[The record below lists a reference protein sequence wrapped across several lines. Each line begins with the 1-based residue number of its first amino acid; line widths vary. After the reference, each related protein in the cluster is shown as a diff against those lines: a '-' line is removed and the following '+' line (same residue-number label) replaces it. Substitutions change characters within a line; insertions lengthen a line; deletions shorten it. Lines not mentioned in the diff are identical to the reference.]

1 MRITDSILKNNLLY
15 NLGTSTERLY
25 ESETEVLT
33 GKTLNKPS
41 DGPVDVLNSLSIRE
55 TISELEQYQR
65 NISKAQTVLQNTET
79 IVSQVEELFERLN
92 VLAVQ
97 GASDSYSASDKASIS
112 YEVNQLLEQLY
123 SFSNGQSGGLYI
135 FSGTSTDTA
144 PYLAIRNDSGEI
156 TEIKTSGSSGD
167 INLMIGEDITIKVN
181 INGEDLFEEG
191 SNLFN
196 VMINIRDSLQA
207 NDTDGVREQI
217 TYLQEGLEKIINQEA
232 IIGSRVNR
240 VNSAESRTEDDIINF
255 TDFLSDVE
263 DADATQSVINYQTD
277 LLTLQYTL
285 EVASMLSQPKL
296 VDFLG

>member
-41 DGPVDVLNSLSIRE
+41 DGPVDVLNSLSIRK

-123 SFSNGQSGGLYI
+123 SFSNSQSSGLYI
-135 FSGTSTDTA
+135 FSGQAPKQRRILPSEMTA
-144 PYLAIRNDSGEI
+144 VKLL
-156 TEIKTSGSSGD
+156 K
-167 INLMIGEDITIKVN
+167 LK
-181 INGEDLFEEG
+181 
-191 SNLFN
+191 
-196 VMINIRDSLQA
+196 LQ
-207 NDTDGVREQI
+207 
-217 TYLQEGLEKIINQEA
+217 GL
-232 IIGSRVNR
+232 RV
-240 VNSAESRTEDDIINF
+240 ILI
-255 TDFLSDVE
+255 
-263 DADATQSVINYQTD
+263 Y
-277 LLTLQYTL
+277 
-285 EVASMLSQPKL
+285 
-296 VDFLG
+296 